1 MIINL
6 SGIQSCFHNN
16 DRVCFKIIACTV
28 SFKINACLYNGA
40 AVIFR

>member
-6 SGIQSCFHNN
+6 SGIQPCFHNN
-16 DRVCFKIIACTV
+16 ETVCFKIIACTV
-28 SFKINACLYNGA
+28 SSKINAGLHNGV